1 MKHAKLILILLL
13 TLLPLSVLAP
23 DSLEK
28 HDPFDLLHEMRQHL
42 IRNDKAAYRENYI
55 PFKRALAQLESSND
69 WTRFNVYG
77 YIGKYQFGQDALE
90 ATGFGHVNFETFI
103 QDPGTF
109 SEREQEQAMDRL
121 LKLNEQVLRTYIHRY
136 VGHKVLDSITITRSG
151 LLAAAHLAG
160 PGNVKRFLESEGTF
174 NPKDRMGTR
183 LSDYL
188 SGFASVN

>member
-1 MKHAKLILILLL
+1 MNYSKLIIIFLL
-13 TLLPLSVLAP
+13 TLIPVSVLAP

-28 HDPFDLLHEMRQHL
+28 HDPFDLLHEMREHL
-42 IRNDKAAYRENYI
+42 IRNDKADYRKNYMQ
-55 PFKRALAQLESSND
+55 FKRELASLESSND
-69 WTRFNVYG
+69 WTRYNLYG

-90 ATGFGHVNFETFI
+90 ATGFGHVNFNTFV

-109 SEREQEQAMDRL
+109 SENEQEQAMDRL
-121 LKLNEQVLRTYIHRY
+121 LKLNEQVLRPYIHRY

-160 PGNVKRFLESEGTF
+160 PGNVKRFLESEGSF

-188 SGFASVN
+188 SGFAMVN